1 MPAFF
6 WNAYKSFP
14 SRSFTADYV
23 AEKSS
28 MLMALSDSF
37 GEDRDS
43 ALVRQSVVAGTRG
56 EGTRLRIGVLAGYPA
71 PNLQYAPNYNVLA
84 VLLAAW

>member
-1 MPAFF
+1 
-6 WNAYKSFP
+6 
-14 SRSFTADYV
+14 
-23 AEKSS
+23 

-56 EGTRLRIGVLAGYPA
+56 EGTRLRIADVFE
-71 PNLQYAPNYNVLA
+71 
-84 VLLAAW
+84 